1 MVARE
6 EGNRW
11 EQPYDVGNFLSRVLS
26 VRSDDDRAVVPGW
39 KPAPAAHA
47 LALAPRR
54 PTRRGR
60 RSWWRRNRLGHVVF
74 QLRNDY
80 GISGVVWRDRLPAD
94 ALLLAGG
101 SGGIDAGCRRWS
113 SGRNDRLLVRGRSEE
128 RRVGKEWRSRWSP

>member
-6 EGNRW
+6 EGNRR
-11 EQPYDVGNFLSRVLS
+11 EQSYDVGNFLSRVLS
-26 VRSDDDRAVVPGW
+26 VRSDDDRAVVPGR

-54 PTRRGR
+54 PTRRRR

-80 GISGVVWRDRLPAD
+80 GISGVVWRDRLFAD
-94 ALLLAGG
+94 ALLVAGG
-101 SGGIDAGCRRWS
+101 SRGVDASCRRR
-113 SGRNDRLLVRGRSEE
+113 SGGRVDHFLVRGQGAAQ
-128 RRVGKEWRSRWSP
+128 V